1 MMTNPRASQT
11 RISRLARA
19 GLVLFIVQLIMA
31 GCQSDPTPSPTDIPS
46 PTNTP
51 DPNVD
56 WTEFVDP
63 WGRYSVRFPPDWHLF
78 PAVLDTTGY
87 ATTISTINLS
97 DSGEPS
103 REVEV
108 IKDEFYIWFTV
119 SGLETTAEVNLMG
132 WALTRL
138 HPGGS
143 VTERTEETIAGM
155 PAVVE
160 LIELHNGQ
168 RAKIVHFS
176 TSSGILSIFAQPL
189 GNPESEL
196 FDLLLTTISF

>member
-1 MMTNPRASQT
+1 MMTNPPASQT
-11 RISRLARA
+11 RISRLARVA
-19 GLVLFIVQLIMA
+19 LVLFIVQLIIA
-31 GCQSDPTPSPTDIPS
+31 GCQSNPTPNPTGIPP

-63 WGRYSVRFPPDWHLF
+63 WGRYSVRSPPDWHLF
-78 PAVLDTTGY
+78 PTVLDTTGY
-87 ATTISTINLS
+87 ATTISTMNLA
-97 DSGEPS
+97 DAGEPS

-108 IKDEFYIWFTV
+108 IQDEFYIWFTV
-119 SGLETTAEVNLMG
+119 SNLETTAEVNLMG
-132 WALTRL
+132 WVLTRL
-138 HPGGS
+138 HPGGTI
-143 VTERTEETIAGM
+143 TERTEETIAGM

>member
-1 MMTNPRASQT
+1 MPKPRRS
-11 RISRLARA
+11 
-19 GLVLFIVQLIMA
+19 LVKTFNTVKVPIILLIVLLFIV
-31 GCQSDPTPSPTDIPS
+31 GCQSEPTPSPTDIPL

-63 WGRYSVRFPPDWHLF
+63 WGRYSVRYPPDWHLF

-87 ATTISTINLS
+87 ATTISTMNLA
-97 DSGEPS
+97 DAGEPS

-108 IKDEFYIWFTV
+108 LPDEFYIWFTV
-119 SGLETTAEVNLMG
+119 SNLETTADVNLMG
-132 WALTRL
+132 WVLTRL

-176 TSSGILSIFAQPL
+176 SSSGILSIFAQPL

>member
-1 MMTNPRASQT
+1 
-11 RISRLARA
+11 
-19 GLVLFIVQLIMA
+19 
-31 GCQSDPTPSPTDIPS
+31 
-46 PTNTP
+46 
-51 DPNVD
+51 
-56 WTEFVDP
+56 
-63 WGRYSVRFPPDWHLF
+63 
-78 PAVLDTTGY
+78 
-87 ATTISTINLS
+87 
-97 DSGEPS
+97 
-103 REVEV
+103 VEV

-143 VTERTEETIAGM
+143 ITERTEETIAGM